1 MNATKAI
8 KAIPSRFG
16 RCALAVLLVGEV
28 QAATV
33 TQEGTRLTIDVPAGE
48 TYAYAAALPDGV
60 DEIRKTGAGTCDFGV
75 TPHRTFA
82 GTIRVEAGVLTGDP
96 GVGVTGAFGT
106 PAAIHVADGARFK
119 ILNTW
124 NVSGNAAFDGAE
136 TSDESNL
143 RIPHTPL
150 WKTHLHV
157 RGAGPDGQGAVWH
170 KATLNSHNAF
180 GDVTLEGDTTF
191 YTEKRWGLGGAANV
205 LDMGGHTL
213 TLKGV
218 DQFELGR
225 TVTYVRSPGDVRLES
240 GSILFEQGG
249 QPGQTRRLGLVL
261 EDGTIGALAER
272 TLFAAAGTTIL
283 IYEAGCPLNVHGTGT
298 SGTVLL
304 RLGFEAFDGKS
315 DQLGY
320 LLGDLT
326 ADPGVELCVT
336 YGQTVAYGGAI
347 RGRVEA
353 ETLSVNLDDSKAQV
367 GDDYRAILGG
377 EQKGAALTN
386 LWVRKDALRLVDAG
400 VVTIAG
406 VTGRDAWADN
416 VPTAATMP
424 VRVGLGCGNVKPAY
438 LSVEGATTL
447 KAAVDTPADTL
458 APLYVRMVGTGD
470 WDFGLFEVKD
480 GDTAY
485 ADFFI
490 GTKNTQ
496 GGAVYLSGEASRLVS
511 RGSIRSRNWF
521 GRSTAY
527 ATLDMRGGTHESG
540 GFTCFGEN
548 GRGFFMQRGGTVRY
562 GNSSTKGGQL
572 RLARRLG
579 GVAHYVGL
587 GGTFGAGPD
596 GGLADVDLGFCDAFQ
611 DSDGYEAVFTVGG
624 TCTAAVDRVLAWMV
638 TNKTTL
644 AATTA
649 LVNLNGQGLL
659 ACRELRRTCV
669 GVTSVSAIQA
679 IKDRG
684 GLGESK
690 FYVNFDGGTLRAT
703 QDAAAFF
710 GTGLLAPDRVTVFA
724 GGARLD
730 TDGHAVTVGSAF
742 EKPYGKGI
750 ASVAFTDGEGVTP
763 LGTRR
768 FRVTGAG
775 GVAAAVLTDFDA
787 ATRTDGANAL
797 VCSPGFGYGDDV
809 AVALERV
816 KSYSGV
822 SETLDATVTLVDY
835 DAADYVG
842 GGLTKLGAGTLTL
855 TAANTYAGATRVE
868 AGTLALSHADGF
880 PGGDVEF
887 PAAALLSDAPP
898 SLVAQRLVLRPGAK
912 IHVTGAEILRTAA
925 PVRFRPVVTVETP
938 LAALPEIAFVDSDGK
953 PVEDL
958 PAAWSLR
965 LSKGGTVLSFGF
977 RTGLLLLVR

>member
-1 MNATKAI
+1 M
-8 KAIPSRFG
+8 
-16 RCALAVLLVGEV
+16 
-28 QAATV
+28 
-33 TQEGTRLTIDVPAGE
+33 
-48 TYAYAAALPDGV
+48 
-60 DEIRKTGAGTCDFGV
+60 
-75 TPHRTFA
+75 
-82 GTIRVEAGVLTGDP
+82 
-96 GVGVTGAFGT
+96 
-106 PAAIHVADGARFK
+106 
-119 ILNTW
+119 
-124 NVSGNAAFDGAE
+124 
-136 TSDESNL
+136 
-143 RIPHTPL
+143 
-150 WKTHLHV
+150 
-157 RGAGPDGQGAVWH
+157 
-170 KATLNSHNAF
+170 ATLISHNAF
-180 GDVTLEGDTTF
+180 GNVTLEGDTTF
-191 YTEKRWGLGGAANV
+191 YTQKRWGLGGAANI

-213 TLKGV
+213 SLKGS

-225 TVTYVRSPGDVRLES
+225 PVTKVRNPGDVRLES
-240 GSILFEQGG
+240 GSILFENGG
-249 QPGQTRRLGLVL
+249 RPGQTSSLGLVL

-272 TLFAAAGTTIL
+272 TLYAASGTAICV
-283 IYEAGCPLNVHGTGT
+283 YKAGCPLNVHGTGT

-304 RLGFEAFDGKS
+304 KLGYEEFNAAEDR
-315 DQLGY
+315 LGY

-336 YGQTVAYGGAI
+336 YGQQKAYGGEI
-347 RGRVEA
+347 RGRIEA
-353 ETLSVNLDDSKAQV
+353 ETLSVNRNITL
-367 GDDYRAILGG
+367 GNDYRAILGG
-377 EQKGAALTN
+377 AQKGVALTN
-386 LWVRKDALRLVDAG
+386 LWVWNDALRLVDAG

-406 VTGRDAWADN
+406 VTGREAWADN
-416 VPTAATMP
+416 VPTATTMP

-458 APLYVRMVGTGD
+458 APLYVRMVGTGG

-480 GDTAY
+480 GGTAY

-490 GTKNTQ
+490 GTGNTQ
-496 GGAVYLSGEASRLVS
+496 GGAVYLSGEASRLIS
-511 RGSIRSRNWF
+511 RGSIRNRNWF
-521 GRSTAY
+521 GRSAAY

-562 GNSSTKGGQL
+562 GNSSTKGQL

-596 GGLADVDLGFCDAFQ
+596 GGLADVDLGFCDAFE

-659 ACRELRRTCV
+659 ACRALQRTCV
-669 GVTSVSAIQA
+669 GATSVSAIQA

-703 QDAAAFF
+703 QDTAAFF
-710 GTGLLAPDRVTVFA
+710 GTGLLAPDRVTV
-724 GGARLD
+724 
-730 TDGHAVTVGSAF
+730 
-742 EKPYGKGI
+742 
-750 ASVAFTDGEGVTP
+750 
-763 LGTRR
+763 
-768 FRVTGAG
+768 
-775 GVAAAVLTDFDA
+775 
-787 ATRTDGANAL
+787 
-797 VCSPGFGYGDDV
+797 
-809 AVALERV
+809 
-816 KSYSGV
+816 
-822 SETLDATVTLVDY
+822 
-835 DAADYVG
+835 
-842 GGLTKLGAGTLTL
+842 
-855 TAANTYAGATRVE
+855 
-868 AGTLALSHADGF
+868 
-880 PGGDVEF
+880 F

-912 IHVTGAEILRTAA
+912 IRVTGAEILRTAA

-958 PAAWSLR
+958 PAAWSFR

>member
-33 TQEGTRLTIDVPAGE
+33 TQDGTCLTIDVPAVE
-48 TYAYAAALPDGV
+48 TYTYAEALPDGV
-60 DEIRKTGAGTCDFGV
+60 EEIRKTGAGTCDFGV
-75 TPHRTFA
+75 TPYRTFT

-106 PAAIHVADGARFK
+106 PAAIHVSDGARFK

-124 NVSGNAAFDGAE
+124 KGSGNKAFEGTA
-136 TSDESNL
+136 TSDDPNIPS
-143 RIPHTPL
+143 PHTPL
-150 WKTHLHV
+150 WKTHLYV

-170 KATLNSHNAF
+170 MATLSSHNAF
-180 GDVTLEGDTTF
+180 GNVTLEGDTTF

-213 TLKGV
+213 SLKGS

-225 TVTYVRSPGDVRLES
+225 PVTKVRNPGDVRLES
-240 GSILFEQGG
+240 GSILFENGG
-249 QPGQTRRLGLVL
+249 RPGQTSSLGLVL

-272 TLFAAAGTTIL
+272 TLYAASGTAICV
-283 IYEAGCPLNVHGTGT
+283 YKAGCPLNVHGTGT

-304 RLGFEAFDGKS
+304 KLGYEEFNAAEDR
-315 DQLGY
+315 LGY

-336 YGQTVAYGGAI
+336 YGQQKAYGGEI
-347 RGRVEA
+347 RGRIEA
-353 ETLSVNLDDSKAQV
+353 ETLSVNRNITL
-367 GDDYRAILGG
+367 GNDYRAILGG
-377 EQKGAALTN
+377 AQKGVALTN
-386 LWVRKDALRLVDAG
+386 LWVWNDALRLVDAG

-406 VTGRDAWADN
+406 VTGREAWADN

-458 APLYVRMVGTGD
+458 APLYVRMVGTGG

-480 GDTAY
+480 GGTAY

-490 GTKNTQ
+490 GTGNTQ
-496 GGAVYLSGEASRLVS
+496 GGAVYLSGEASRLIS

-521 GRSTAY
+521 GRLAAY

-562 GNSSTKGGQL
+562 GNSSTKGQL

-596 GGLADVDLGFCDAFQ
+596 GGLADVDLGFCDSFQ

-659 ACRELRRTCV
+659 ACRALQRTCV
-669 GVTSVSAIQA
+669 GATSVSAIQA

-703 QDAAAFF
+703 QDESAFF

-768 FRVTGAG
+768 FRVTGTG
-775 GVAAAVLTDFDA
+775 GAAAAVLTDFDA

-816 KSYSGV
+816 KAYTGV
-822 SETLDATVTLVDY
+822 GETLDAAVTLVDY
-835 DAADYVG
+835 DAAVYVG

-912 IHVTGAEILRTAA
+912 IRVTGAEILRTAA

-958 PAAWSLR
+958 PAAWSFR